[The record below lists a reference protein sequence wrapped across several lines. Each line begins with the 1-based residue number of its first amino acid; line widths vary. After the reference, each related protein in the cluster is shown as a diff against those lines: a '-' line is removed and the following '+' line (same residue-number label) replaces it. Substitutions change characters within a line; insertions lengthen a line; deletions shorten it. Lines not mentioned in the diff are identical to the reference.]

1 MKSSYIYNN
10 SLNKTILKEKNKFP
24 LNYTKN
30 TDKIKPKKI
39 KNINNN
45 DSCILITE
53 EKYDDTKIKKI
64 RS

>member
-10 SLNKTILKEKNKFP
+10 SLNKTILKERNKFP

-53 EKYDDTKIKKI
+53 
-64 RS
+64 